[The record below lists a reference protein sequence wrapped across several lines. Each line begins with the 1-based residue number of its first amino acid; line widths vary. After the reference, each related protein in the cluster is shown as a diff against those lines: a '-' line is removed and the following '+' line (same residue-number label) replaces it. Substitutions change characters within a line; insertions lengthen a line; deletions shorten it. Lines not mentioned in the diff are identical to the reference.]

1 MHIVA
6 STIHTRYKMLFIKLR
21 IMEDKVI
28 YDNRIFKYL
37 RIANDMKVKEL
48 SERFGVSHAHI
59 LRIES
64 GAKQPSER
72 LIKEYCKVFG
82 VSERLLKYFHS
93 EISGNEQK
101 GKKYT
106 CKEILLLILKAIC
119 NEKDVSEE

>member
-1 MHIVA
+1 
-6 STIHTRYKMLFIKLR
+6 
-21 IMEDKVI
+21 MEDKVI

-64 GAKQPSER
+64 GVKQPSER

-93 EISGNEQK
+93 
-101 GKKYT
+101 
-106 CKEILLLILKAIC
+106 L
-119 NEKDVSEE
+119 